1 MASERYKY
9 QKHLDNGSYGSVALY
24 SDIFLDRN
32 VAVKT
37 INTSTADDIDSIL
50 EEVKLLKS
58 VYSKHV
64 VNLYDVVHT
73 PTSIDIYQ
81 EYLSGEDLVNKSG
94 KCSKAEILSLGYQ
107 LAFGLSDIHKSG
119 ICHRD
124 IKLENAKFDAQGV
137 LKIFDFGV
145 SREGDPHQTQNG
157 FGTLEYRAPE
167 IYKLHSEQSVTVSF
181 AADIFSYGVTMHK
194 LAFGG
199 ACNFSGY
206 VPKVPQSAP
215 LFAHLGLSVTL
226 TQLLT
231 KTLSYNPEDRP
242 TAEELTYHLGRE
254 ITQGWHTGSFVTSS
268 GTHFVNSANPT
279 ARLKSQ
285 SNQAITIYYN
295 GFDFVVQEVE
305 GDVYLNNQSAKPG
318 NILHQA
324 CVVTFD
330 GEQRSFVSFSSSH
343 PEIVL

>member
-1 MASERYKY
+1 MASERYKF

-24 SDIFLDRN
+24 SDIYLDRN
-32 VAVKT
+32 VAIKT
-37 INTSTADDIDSIL
+37 INTSTSDIDSIL

-73 PTSIDIYQ
+73 PTSIEIFQ

-145 SREGDPHQTQNG
+145 SREGDPHQTLNG
-157 FGTLEYRAPE
+157 YGTLEYRAPE
-167 IYKLHSEQSVTVSF
+167 IYKLHSEPSVIVSF
-181 AADIFSYGVTMHK
+181 ASDVFSYGVTLHK

-199 ACNFSGY
+199 ACNFSGF
-206 VPKVPQSAP
+206 VPKVQQSAP
-215 LFAHLGLSVTL
+215 LFAQLGFSTTL
-226 TQLLT
+226 TELLT
-231 KTLSYNPEDRP
+231 RTLNHNPEDRP

-254 ITQGWHTGSFVTSS
+254 ITQGRHTGSFVTSL
-268 GTHFVNSANPT
+268 GTHFVTHSNPS
-279 ARLKSQ
+279 ARLTSKTNQ
-285 SNQAITIYYN
+285 SITVYYN
-295 GFDFVVQEVE
+295 GFDFVVQDVN
-305 GDVYLNNQSAKPG
+305 GDVYLNNQSAKSG
-318 NILHQA
+318 VVLHQA
-324 CVVTFD
+324 CVITFD